1 VAPPVDLEDVMVLP
15 RRDAPPDELGTLA
28 ASYRMDSGDQVTIG
42 LREGIEGRQAVWP
55 LFLRVNDGHAYNAFP
70 ARPDLYVV
78 GLDASVLLV
87 DDARGRTMY
96 WMSVFQGTS
105 VGTLEPSP
113 VPSRSMD

>member
-1 VAPPVDLEDVMVLP
+1 MVLP
-15 RRDAPPDELGTLA
+15 RRDASPEELGTLA

-42 LREGIEGRQAVWP
+42 LREGVEGRQAVWP
-55 LFLRVNDGHAYNAFP
+55 LFLRVNDGHAYNALP

-87 DDARGRTMY
+87 DDERGRTMY

-113 VPSRSMD
+113 VPSRPMD